1 MEATFGRLTRRDP
14 VGSCPGVPRPR
25 SSQRGYTAYGAQ
37 AMLVSLVKTVIWIVV
52 LAFTALCVT
61 SQTQRRAD
69 DERLR
74 PPDQLTCPRDQLTSY
89 TGRVVSF
96 SRAAGRTTL
105 RIRTDWETTERV
117 IVQHPGT
124 RDPSPRFLIGGEP
137 FTSGDWVHI
146 EDAGGH
152 LRRVSGRPP
161 GSARKAVCS
170 WIGRSNEGGQD
181 FSPAPWRLLHLPFR

>member
-1 MEATFGRLTRRDP
+1 MP
-14 VGSCPGVPRPR
+14 VGP
-25 SSQRGYTAYGAQ
+25 
-37 AMLVSLVKTVIWIVV
+37 VKIVIWSVV

-61 SQTQRRAD
+61 SQTGCDGAVALLLGASEPLAQHPAD

-74 PPDQLTCPRDQLTSY
+74 PPGQLTCPRDQLTSY

-137 FTSGDWVHI
+137 FTSGDWVHV

-152 LRRVSGRPP
+152 LRQGLRATAWVCTD
-161 GSARKAVCS
+161 GSVLVDWKK
-170 WIGRSNEGGQD
+170 Q
-181 FSPAPWRLLHLPFR
+181 

>member
-1 MEATFGRLTRRDP
+1 MEATFGRLTRRALS
-14 VGSCPGVPRPR
+14 VAVQASRVHARHSAAILRTG
-25 SSQRGYTAYGAQ
+25 TQ
-37 AMLVSLVKTVIWIVV
+37 AMLVSLIKTVIWSVF

-152 LRRVSGRPP
+152 LRTGLRATAWVCTD
-161 GSARKAVCS
+161 GSVLVDWKK
-170 WIGRSNEGGQD
+170 Q
-181 FSPAPWRLLHLPFR
+181 

>member
-1 MEATFGRLTRRDP
+1 MGAREEPGRDP
-14 VGSCPGVPRPR
+14 HGGCGPRA
-25 SSQRGYTAYGAQ
+25 RGEMKRAACFAAVALLLGAREP
-37 AMLVSLVKTVIWIVV
+37 
-52 LAFTALCVT
+52 LA
-61 SQTQRRAD
+61 QRRAD

-74 PPDQLTCPRDQLTSY
+74 PPGQLTCPRDQLTSY

-152 LRRVSGRPP
+152 LRQGLRATAWVCTD
-161 GSARKAVCS
+161 GSVLVDWKK
-170 WIGRSNEGGQD
+170 Q
-181 FSPAPWRLLHLPFR
+181 